1 VHVTGKTRIVVA
13 KAGLDG
19 HDRGAKLVA
28 RILADAGFEVIYTG
42 KFQTAAQ
49 IVATAIQESAD
60 AIGISILSGS
70 HLTHFKKVVD
80 LLKEENAEDIVVF
93 GGGIALDDDITAL
106 KEMGVARFFTPG
118 TNASEIVEFAQKLRA

>member
-1 VHVTGKTRIVVA
+1 VAGKTRIVIA

-42 KFQTAAQ
+42 KFQTAEQ

-70 HLTHFKKVVD
+70 HLTQFKKVLD
-80 LLKEENAEDIVVF
+80 LLKKEKAEDIVVF
-93 GGGIALDDDITAL
+93 GGGVALDDDVAAL
-106 KEMGVARFFTPG
+106 KEMGVSEFFTPG
-118 TNASEIVEFAQKLRA
+118 ANATEIVDFVSGLRS

>member
-1 VHVTGKTRIVVA
+1 MAGKTRIVVA

-42 KFQTAAQ
+42 KFQTAEQ

-70 HLTHFKKVVD
+70 HLTHFKKVLD
-80 LLKEENAEDIVVF
+80 LLKEENAEDIVLF
-93 GGGIALDDDITAL
+93 GGGIAMDDDIATL
-106 KEMGVARFFTPG
+106 KEMGVSEFFTPG
-118 TNASEIVEFAQKLRA
+118 ANAAEIVDFVGGLRP